1 MFNYNNIG
9 GKIQGLAKFF
19 FILGAIFSV
28 IGGIS
33 TIAAFDGE
41 ALGFLTAI
49 VVIIVGAIGSWIG
62 SWMLYGFGEL
72 IVKTTEIAENTRH

>member
-9 GKIQGLAKFF
+9 GKIQGLAKII
-19 FILGAIFSV
+19 FIIGAIFSV
-28 IGGIS
+28 IGGIGM
-33 TIAAFDGE
+33 IGAFDGE